1 MMYFDNLHVM
11 KFKPQNFLETTR
23 FRAIFSTLV
32 IMFVCS
38 GVNAQELLE
47 EIELPEP
54 IVLKTGVPIPSLGE
68 AANQAIA
75 IDSDQPPPRQIYTGV
90 RTYQLGNSVVREF
103 RYGKQ
108 LSHIE
113 VTNAEGTTY
122 VVEQSHSYSGED
134 QDRQFRAG
142 ILVTTW

>member
-11 KFKPQNFLETTR
+11 KFKPQNYFQTTR
-23 FRAIFSTLV
+23 VRAILSTLV

-68 AANQAIA
+68 AATQAIA
-75 IDSDQPPPRQIYTGV
+75 IDFDQPPPRQNYTGI
-90 RTYQLGNSVVREF
+90 RTYQLGNSVVREYRF
-103 RYGKQ
+103 GKQ

-113 VTNAEGTTY
+113 VTSVEGTTY

>member
-11 KFKPQNFLETTR
+11 KFKPQNFFQTTR

-54 IVLKTGVPIPSLGE
+54 VVLKTGVPIPSLGE
-68 AANQAIA
+68 AASEAIA
-75 IDSDQPPPRQIYTGV
+75 IDNDQPPSRPNYTGV
-90 RTYQLGNSVVREF
+90 RTYQLGDRVVREY

-113 VTNAEGTTY
+113 VTSAEGTTY

>member
-11 KFKPQNFLETTR
+11 KFKPQNFIQTTR

-54 IVLKTGVPIPSLGE
+54 VVLKTGVPIPSLGE
-68 AANQAIA
+68 AESEAIA
-75 IDSDQPPPRQIYTGV
+75 IDNDQPPPRQNYTGV
-90 RTYQLGNSVVREF
+90 RTYQLGDRVVREY

-113 VTNAEGTTY
+113 VTSAEGTTY